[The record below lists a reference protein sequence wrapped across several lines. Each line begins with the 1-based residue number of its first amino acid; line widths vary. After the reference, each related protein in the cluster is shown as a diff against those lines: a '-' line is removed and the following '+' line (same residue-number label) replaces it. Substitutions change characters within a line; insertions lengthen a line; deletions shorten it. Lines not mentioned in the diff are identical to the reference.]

1 MAVLKACFLLH
12 AFAVAITSATNLIYR
27 TLWKCYLD
35 DGRMHWKSMEGDF
48 ISKLKLSFNSQG
60 KNTHMLTS
68 TCFLFINRF
77 LSSNYEAQLSQIQ
90 LLLKIMNYKHSL
102 PIEMQWHPSFQKENR
117 QELLE
122 MILIMMIISNS
133 PVCSLQNR
141 PVPASLHVTLCDVFS
156 PNL

>member
-1 MAVLKACFLLH
+1 
-12 AFAVAITSATNLIYR
+12 
-27 TLWKCYLD
+27 
-35 DGRMHWKSMEGDF
+35 MHWKSMEGDF
-48 ISKLKLSFNSQG
+48 IPKLKLSFNSQG
-60 KNTHMLTS
+60 KNAHMLTS

-77 LSSNYEAQLSQIQ
+77 LSSNYEARLSQIQ
-90 LLLKIMNYKHSL
+90 LLLKITNYKPSL

-141 PVPASLHVTLCDVFS
+141 PAPASLHLTLCDVFS

>member
-1 MAVLKACFLLH
+1 
-12 AFAVAITSATNLIYR
+12 
-27 TLWKCYLD
+27 
-35 DGRMHWKSMEGDF
+35 MHWKSMEGDF